1 MLKAQIKTLKILL
14 IFSDARCLS
23 QTNTSRTFFKYQ
35 KQLVTFYMG
44 RQFFFNNCCSQFNNF
59 FLQNL
64 QQTYRAWP
72 G

>member
-23 QTNTSRTFFKYQ
+23 QTNTSRTFFQYQ

-44 RQFFFNNCCSQFNNF
+44 RQFFYPKHNKPSPVGRVE
-59 FLQNL
+59 
-64 QQTYRAWP
+64 TT
-72 G
+72 